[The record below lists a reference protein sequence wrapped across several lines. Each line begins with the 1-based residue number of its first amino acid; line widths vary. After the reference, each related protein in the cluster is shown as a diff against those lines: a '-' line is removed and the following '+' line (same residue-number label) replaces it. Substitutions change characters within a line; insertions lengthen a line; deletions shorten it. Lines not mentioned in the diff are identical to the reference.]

1 MTRPTG
7 QRVCDNLARSF
18 LATTFGLISPVAEQK
33 QGVGVDKEHAR
44 SHLLGTPY
52 DS

>member
-1 MTRPTG
+1 MTEPTG
-7 QRVCDNLARSF
+7 QRACDNLARFF
-18 LATTFGLISPVAEQK
+18 LAMTFGLISPVEEQK
-33 QGVGVDKEHAR
+33 EGVGVDKGRAR